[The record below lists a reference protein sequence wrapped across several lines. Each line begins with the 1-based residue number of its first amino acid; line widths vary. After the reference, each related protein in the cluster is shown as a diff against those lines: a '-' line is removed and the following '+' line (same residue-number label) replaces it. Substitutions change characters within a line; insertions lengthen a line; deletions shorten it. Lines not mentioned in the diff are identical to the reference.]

1 MNATTIN
8 DSSSLKWATDH
19 GVYPKASR
27 PAAIRLGWRL
37 PLPSWADAV
46 VQRIVELSALPTVD
60 PSGSRPMNVDDIIE
74 ALNFLSRV
82 MREDTRVPWIGRL
95 SSGGIQL
102 TWRAGDVEVEAVFDR
117 ARDERVLMVSV
128 GENEWDAPVSDA
140 ESIFATVVDRLSRSL

>member
-1 MNATTIN
+1 
-8 DSSSLKWATDH
+8 
-19 GVYPKASR
+19 
-27 PAAIRLGWRL
+27 
-37 PLPSWADAV
+37 
-46 VQRIVELSALPTVD
+46 
-60 PSGSRPMNVDDIIE
+60 MNVDDIIE

-140 ESIFATVVDRLSRSL
+140 ESMFATVVDRLSRSL